1 MHLNKSVQTNI
12 SSMVLYYQYIT
23 VRVRG
28 SHVRSDKHFFY
39 GLILPVHYSEDSW
52 ILHPFRQTFL
62 LWSYITSTLQW
73 GFVDLTSVQTNI
85 SSMVLYYQ
93 YITVRIRGSYVR
105 SDKHFFYGLI
115 LPVHYSEDSW
125 ILRPFRQT
133 FLLWSYITSTL
144 QCVSITL

>member
-1 MHLNKSVQTNI
+1 MMSQQRNFMTSLLKYDLIQLPEISVHRIESPFKSIYSEKSIILESVTLFPIIKLYFFPPRLHMHLNKSVQTNI

-23 VRVRG
+23 VRIRG
-28 SHVRSDKHFFY
+28 SH
-39 GLILPVHYSEDSW
+39 
-52 ILHPFRQTFL
+52 
-62 LWSYITSTLQW
+62 
-73 GFVDLTSVQTNI
+73 
-85 SSMVLYYQ
+85 
-93 YITVRIRGSYVR
+93 VR

-133 FLLWSYITSTL
+133 FLLLSYITSTL